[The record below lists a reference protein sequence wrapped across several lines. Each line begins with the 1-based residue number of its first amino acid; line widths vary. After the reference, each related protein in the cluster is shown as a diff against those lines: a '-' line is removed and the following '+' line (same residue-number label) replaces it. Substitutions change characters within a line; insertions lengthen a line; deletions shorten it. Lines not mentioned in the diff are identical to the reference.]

1 MSTACDAGI
10 IPADA
15 VVDSSSRFIAD
26 SLTPLFYTSVWHEL
40 TADQKLTYNRISGTY
55 WNELISWFER
65 ELALTALAAARRT
78 PGLRP
83 ELSARVA
90 EFAHEEILHAAVFGQ
105 LNRISDGARY
115 ADGELSVLDISSLVG
130 RALTIASSAGA
141 APALLWVMLLMEER
155 SIAVMDISCRQGID
169 PLYARVYRAHAA
181 DEARH
186 VAIDF
191 ELLDLIYATL
201 SPTARQ
207 INARVFAFLL
217 RSFLLRP
224 GRAAR
229 KTVALLIGAHPDLRL
244 LRRRI
249 HAELHEV
256 GNDRGYRRMMY
267 SPATTPRTIA
277 RLQTFPEMHDAV
289 RELA

>member
-15 VVDSSSRFIAD
+15 VVGPSSRFIGD
-26 SLTPLFYTSVWHEL
+26 SLTPLFYTPVWREL
-40 TADQKLTYNRISGTY
+40 SPEQKLTYNRISGTY

-65 ELALTALAAARRT
+65 ELALTALAAAGRA

-90 EFAHEEILHAAVFGQ
+90 EFAHEEILHAAVFRQ
-105 LNRISDGARY
+105 LNRISDSARY
-115 ADGELSVLDISSLVG
+115 ARGELSVLDIPSMVG
-130 RALTIASSAGA
+130 RGLAIASNAGA

-207 INARVFAFLL
+207 VNARIFGFLL

-229 KTVALLIGAHPDLRL
+229 RAVALLIGAHPELRP
-244 LRRRI
+244 LRRRFY
-249 HAELHEV
+249 AELHAA
-256 GNDRGYRRMMY
+256 GDDRRYRSMMY
-267 SPATTPRTIA
+267 SPVTTPRTIE
-277 RLQTFPEMHDAV
+277 RLKALPEMQDPL
-289 RELA
+289 RDLA